1 VSLAELAGILAAT
14 MATSGSRL
22 ACAESCTGGLAA
34 AAITGIPGSSEYF
47 AGGVVAYSN
56 EAKEN
61 MLGVS
66 TQTIDQAGAVSEPTA
81 LAMAS
86 GAARAFG
93 ADFAFSITGVAG
105 PGGGSEEKPVG
116 TVWFGFYARGVV
128 SAEVRRFAGDRAAV
142 REAATA
148 FALEKMADTARSTIA
163 LDNPR
168 NAGVSFT

>member
-1 VSLAELAGILAAT
+1 VRLAELAGNLAAT
-14 MATSGSRL
+14 MATSDSRL

-34 AAITGIPGSSEYF
+34 AAITGIPGSSSYF

-56 EAKEN
+56 EAKKN
-61 MLGVS
+61 MLGV
-66 TQTIDQAGAVSEPTA
+66 TDATINQAGAVSEAT
-81 LAMAS
+81 AMAMAN

-105 PGGGSEEKPVG
+105 PGGGSAEKPVG

-128 SAEVRRFAGDRAAV
+128 SAEARLFAGDRAAV
-142 REAATA
+142 REAAAA
-148 FALEKMADTARSTIA
+148 FALEKMADTVRSTIE

-168 NAGVSFT
+168 NAGVSFP